1 MMLGSGRPTPIVSD
15 YVQDG
20 LVLHMDAKSPGE
32 TAGAWTSLVGNHVF
46 TNYGAVFNA
55 DHVLFDGVDDYL
67 INNSFTPPGAGS
79 GTIELVYDCDDGVF
93 DVTAVCLFAGK
104 TGGSLCFYISSGSNI
119 YWTNNTPGR
128 LVVSV
133 QHAKAST
140 SISDDRKYENG
151 VAITGTSTN
160 YLGGRNS
167 NNYIGKRSSGNPYK
181 GKIYAIRIYNRKLTE
196 AEVMQNLAADNT
208 RYQLGLTL

>member
-20 LVLHMDAKSPGE
+20 LVLHLDAKSPGE
-32 TAGAWTSLVGNHVF
+32 TADAWTSLVGDHVF

-67 INNSFTPPGAGS
+67 LNTSFTPPTAGS
-79 GTIELVYDCDDGVF
+79 ATIEVVYDCDSDVF
-93 DVTAVCLFAGK
+93 GSTQVCLFAGK
-104 TGGSLCFYISSGSNI
+104 TGGSLCFYISGSSNV
-119 YWTNNTPGR
+119 YWTNGTPAKTI
-128 LVVSV
+128 LYV
-133 QHAKAST
+133 QQAKAST

-151 VAITGTSTN
+151 VAITGASTN
-160 YLGGRNS
+160 YLGGRDS

-196 AEVMQNLAADNT
+196 AEVMQNLAADNL